1 MAFTFK
7 AVYAKYKPHLLLI
20 ICHICFTFQYF
31 ILEASFN
38 QGLNPHVYVTYR
50 YIIGGLFMIP
60 FAYFFERKTRPKL
73 TLALFLEIALL
84 SFVGIALTMNMFF
97 ASLRYTSTT
106 FVTSVFNTLASLT
119 FVIAII
125 LRMEVVDARSSRGIA
140 KILGTLIS
148 LAGVTTLTLYK
159 GPALQSMK
167 GAPVHISRGS
177 VHENWTRGSILTV
190 VSCISWSLF
199 YIMQAAILKKYP
211 AQLSLTA
218 WMNCIGG
225 AQSGVFTI
233 LLQHK
238 LAAWSIRV
246 FSVSF
251 WCVVFSGIVCSGL
264 TLVATLWCMKQK
276 GPVFV
281 TMFSPLG
288 TVMAVVSAY
297 FIVGEKPYTGSVLGG
312 AIVIIGLYLLLWG
325 KERDQAFIKTQE
337 QPLSPCNEP
346 EITKTDTM
354 TLAERDAP

>member
-1 MAFTFK
+1 MRSKSINLSTEISF
-7 AVYAKYKPHLLLI
+7 Y
-20 ICHICFTFQYF
+20 
-31 ILEASFN
+31 ASFDLMN
-38 QGLNPHVYVTYR
+38 N
-50 YIIGGLFMIP
+50 
-60 FAYFFERKTRPKL
+60 
-73 TLALFLEIALL
+73 
-84 SFVGIALTMNMFF
+84 SIALTMNMYL

-106 FVTSVFNTLASLT
+106 FVTSMFNTIASLT

-167 GAPVHISRGS
+167 GALVHINRGS
-177 VHENWTRGSILTV
+177 IHENWTRGSILAV

-199 YIMQAAILKKYP
+199 YIMQAVTLKKYP

-225 AQSGVFTI
+225 AQSVVFAI

-238 LAAWSIRV
+238 LAAWSIRDEIE
-246 FSVSF
+246 
-251 WCVVFSGIVCSGL
+251 WQAIVCSGL

-288 TVMAVVSAY
+288 TVMAVFSTY
-297 FIVGEKPYTGSVLGG
+297 FIVGEKLYTGSILGG

-325 KERDQAFIKTQE
+325 KERDQVFIKTQE

-354 TLAERDAP
+354 TLTERVAP